1 MLSDTPCD
9 NDLASLGKELLS
21 CTSLVLSETSHSTES
36 QNRLSGILGGSFCL
50 RMYVSHL
57 S

>member
-21 CTSLVLSETSHSTES
+21 CTSLVLSETSHSIES

-50 RMYVSHL
+50 RMYVSHP

>member
-9 NDLASLGKELLS
+9 DDLASLGKETLS
-21 CTSLVLSETSHSTES
+21 CTLLVLSETSHSIES
-36 QNRLSGILGGSFCL
+36 QDRLSGIPGGSFYL
-50 RMYVSHL
+50 KMYVSHL